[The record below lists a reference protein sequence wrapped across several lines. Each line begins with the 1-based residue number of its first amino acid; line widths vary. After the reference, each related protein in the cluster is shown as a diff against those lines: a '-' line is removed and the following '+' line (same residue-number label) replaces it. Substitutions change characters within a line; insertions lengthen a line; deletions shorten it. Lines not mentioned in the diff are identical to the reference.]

1 MKRLLKASLPIM
13 TLLFLTI
20 IILGEGMGDSD
31 DNTPEYLSPIKKDR
45 VSLTQSAQKKL
56 DIPVKDRIKGDSEL
70 ESESSLETLSF
81 SDENKK
87 FGVNRLM
94 MMAFHDRGA
103 KFEELLIEAK
113 TSGLNLNE
121 LKDKEGG
128 SLLHWAVMGN
138 CSSCLTTLISEFGS
152 VDIQNSRGETPLVL
166 AVGSGDIQSINL
178 LLEKG
183 ADPNIKFN
191 KAGYTLLMD
200 SSFEGLSEVAEVL
213 IEKKADLN
221 AQDKEGM
228 SALHYAAREGRLG
241 MIKLLLQSG
250 ANKNL
255 QDSQGKKPFDYARE
269 YHDSSVTSLFL

>member
-1 MKRLLKASLPIM
+1 MKRLLKASLPII

-31 DNTPEYLSPIKKDR
+31 DNTPQYTAPIKKDR

-56 DIPVKDRIKGDSEL
+56 ETSKIGRKKGDADL
-70 ESESSLETLSF
+70 EKESSLDEKSF
-81 SDENKK
+81 KDENKK

-94 MMAFHDRGA
+94 MMAFHDRGE
-103 KFEELLIEAK
+103 KFEELLKEAK
-113 TSGLNLNE
+113 NSGLNLNE

-138 CSSCLTTLISEFGS
+138 CSSCLTSLVSQFGS

-166 AVGSGDIQSINL
+166 AVGSGDVSSINL

-200 SSFEGLSEVAEVL
+200 SSFEGLSDVAKAL
-213 IEKKADLN
+213 IQKKAELN

-228 SALHYAAREGRLG
+228 SALHYAAREGHPE
-241 MIKLLLQSG
+241 MIKLLIESG
-250 ANKNL
+250 AHKNL
-255 QDSQGKKPFDYARE
+255 QDSQGKKPLDYARE
-269 YHDSSVTSLFL
+269 YHDSSVSSLFQ